1 MDLAEIRKKAQKER
15 TVVQEL
21 QAEEAAEKRRQEEA
35 SAPWEQSPPALPDA
49 KGVVPPVAAPV
60 ASNAAAPPTLE
71 PLTAEEVLAEPLFS
85 MESVKDALVVA
96 EVAPSPAPPPSP
108 KKGKS
113 RVAEAAKQDVE
124 LPNEPEQ
131 VVEVALAPVATM
143 GGPVFD
149 PFALLLAG
157 REAAGVNDDMA
168 ALPLLEEE
176 AAAGEYTQFLCFS
189 IAGEEYAVNILDIK
203 EIVKP
208 REVTEVPRAP
218 HFVSGILS
226 LRGLIIPVFDM
237 HLRLGLPKGEPTGR
251 ERIVVVKKG
260 EDYCGLA
267 VDRVVKVVK
276 IAHKSLEQAPTV
288 LDSIDREFVSGLGRY
303 EGRIFILL
311 DLANVLDMSFLQERA
326 HGGRQ

>member
-1 MDLAEIRKKAQKER
+1 VD
-15 TVVQEL
+15 
-21 QAEEAAEKRRQEEA
+21 AAATRRQEEA
-35 SAPWEQSPPALPDA
+35 TARWEQTPPASSTA
-49 KGVVPPVAAPV
+49 KVAVPPVAAPV
-60 ASNAAAPPTLE
+60 ASKADAPQTLE

-85 MESVKDALVVA
+85 MESVEDALVVA
-96 EVAPSPAPPPSP
+96 EVAPAPVPAP

-113 RVAEAAKQDVE
+113 RVAEAAKQEVE
-124 LPNEPEQ
+124 LPKEPEQ
-131 VVEVALAPVATM
+131 VVEVAPTPVATM

-168 ALPLLEEE
+168 VLPLQEEE
-176 AAAGEYTQFLCFS
+176 AAAGEYTQFLCFN

-218 HFVSGILS
+218 RFVSGILS

-260 EDYCGLA
+260 EDFCGLA

-326 HGGRQ
+326 QGGRQ

>member
-21 QAEEAAEKRRQEEA
+21 QAEEAADKRRQEET
-35 SAPWEQSPPALPDA
+35 SAPWEQTPPASPGA
-49 KGVVPPVAAPV
+49 REVVPPVAPPV
-60 ASNAAAPPTLE
+60 AQKAVAPQILE
-71 PLTAEEVLAEPLFS
+71 PLTAEEVLAEPIFP
-85 MESVKDALVVA
+85 MESAEDALVVA
-96 EVAPSPAPPPSP
+96 EVAPAPTPPP

-113 RVAEAAKQDVE
+113 RATDAAKQEVE
-124 LPNEPEQ
+124 LPKEPEK
-131 VVEVALAPVATM
+131 VVEVALAPMAEKA
-143 GGPVFD
+143 GPVFD

-168 ALPLLEEE
+168 TLPLQEEE

-218 HFVSGILS
+218 RFVSGILS

-260 EDYCGLA
+260 EEFCGLA
-267 VDRVVKVVK
+267 VDKVVKVVK

-311 DLANVLDMSFLQERA
+311 DLANVLDMTFFQERA
-326 HGGRQ
+326 QGGRQ

>member
-21 QAEEAAEKRRQEEA
+21 QAEEAAEKRRQEETA
-35 SAPWEQSPPALPDA
+35 APWELTPLALP
-49 KGVVPPVAAPV
+49 GSGEVVPPVAPPLAKE
-60 ASNAAAPPTLE
+60 AAAPQTLE
-71 PLTAEEVLAEPLFS
+71 PLTAEEVLAEPFFPA
-85 MESVKDALVVA
+85 ESVENTLVVA
-96 EVAPSPAPPPSP
+96 EVAPAPPP

-113 RVAEAAKQDVE
+113 RAAEAAKQDVE
-124 LPNEPEQ
+124 LPKEPEL
-131 VVEVALAPVATM
+131 VVEVDLAPVAEK
-143 GGPVFD
+143 GGAVFD

-168 ALPLLEEE
+168 ALPLQEAE
-176 AAAGEYTQFLCFS
+176 AAAGEYTQYLCFS

-218 HFVSGILS
+218 RFVSGILS
-226 LRGLIIPVFDM
+226 LRGVIIPVFDM
-237 HLRLGLPKGEPTGR
+237 HLRLGLPKGEPTGK

-260 EDYCGLA
+260 EDFCGLA
-267 VDRVVKVVK
+267 VDKVIKVVK

-311 DLANVLDMSFLQERA
+311 DLASVLDMTLLQERVQR
-326 HGGRQ
+326 GRQ

>member
-15 TVVQEL
+15 TVAQEL

-35 SAPWEQSPPALPDA
+35 SAPWELAPPASSSA
-49 KGVVPPVAAPV
+49 GEVVPPVALPLAE
-60 ASNAAAPPTLE
+60 AAATPQTLE
-71 PLTAEEVLAEPLFS
+71 PLTAEEMLAEPLFPE
-85 MESVKDALVVA
+85 ESVEDTLVVA
-96 EVAPSPAPPPSP
+96 EVAQAPAPPP

-113 RVAEAAKQDVE
+113 RAAEAAKQEVE
-124 LPNEPEQ
+124 LPKEPEQ
-131 VVEVALAPVATM
+131 VVDVALAPVATM

-157 REAAGVNDDMA
+157 REAAGVNDDMG
-168 ALPLLEEE
+168 ALPLQEAE
-176 AAAGEYTQFLCFS
+176 AAAGEYTQFLCFN

-208 REVTEVPRAP
+208 REITEVPRAP
-218 HFVSGILS
+218 RFVSGILS
-226 LRGLIIPVFDM
+226 LRGVIIPVFDM
-237 HLRLGLPKGEPTGR
+237 HLRLGLPKGEPTGK

-260 EDYCGLA
+260 DDFCGLA
-267 VDRVVKVVK
+267 VDKVVKVVK

-311 DLANVLDMSFLQERA
+311 DLASVLDMTLLQERA
-326 HGGRQ
+326 QGGRQ